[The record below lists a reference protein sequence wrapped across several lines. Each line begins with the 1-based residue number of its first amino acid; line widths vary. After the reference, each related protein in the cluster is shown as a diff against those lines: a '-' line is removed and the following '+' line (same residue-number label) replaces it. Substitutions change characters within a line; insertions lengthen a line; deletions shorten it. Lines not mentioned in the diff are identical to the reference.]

1 MIELTL
7 GTVLAIVDS
16 HTRKLIVI
24 YFVGASCT
32 VFARITVTII
42 VISQIQ
48 INFECCEF
56 FSPF

>member
-7 GTVLAIVDS
+7 GIVLAIVDS

-32 VFARITVTII
+32 VFARITVAII
-42 VISQIQ
+42 DILQIQ
-48 INFECCEF
+48 INVECCEF
-56 FSPF
+56 FLPI

>member
-16 HTRKLIVI
+16 HTRTLIVI

-42 VISQIQ
+42 DILQIQ
-48 INFECCEF
+48 INAE
-56 FSPF
+56 